1 MNNLEEIPKK
11 IQYLNV
17 DSQYVNGTG
26 NVFSVDLSMTSNAFV
41 EEMRDVIGIKVV
53 DFYVTQVGENGL
65 GTGTAKKYIDI
76 VCPDV
81 PTPGQ
86 ILSERNSQIL
96 SRVPLE
102 RNYSGSNNIIQWD
115 KQWGSWNRKTNYF
128 NPISI
133 KKLNFEL
140 YELQSSGTY
149 VLLTPTSFF
158 FTLEITTID
167 HKSPPKDTNLR
178 VVKAINKLCTKV
190 DELNENIQRIPEPP
204 PPKPKIPLRNIIG
217 VLLLIGVVGYLIKN
231 KLQSSSPPP
240 FQ

>member
-26 NVFSVDLSMTSNAFV
+26 NVFSVDLSITSNAFV

-53 DFYVTQVGENGL
+53 DFFIMQVGETGN
-65 GTGTAKKYIDI
+65 GTGNSKKYIDI
-76 VCPDV
+76 ICPDV

-86 ILSERNSQIL
+86 MLSERSSQIL
-96 SRVPLE
+96 SRIPLE
-102 RNYSGSNNIIQWD
+102 RNYEGSTNYRQHD
-115 KQWGSWNRKTNYF
+115 KQWSSWNRKTNYF

-140 YELQSSGTY
+140 YEGGFNTY
-149 VLLTPTSFF
+149 RLLEQKRNFY

-167 HKSPPKDTNLR
+167 RKAPPKDTNLR
-178 VVKAINKLCTKV
+178 VVKAINKLCNKV
-190 DELNENIQRIPEPP
+190 DELNENVQRIPEPP
-204 PPKPKIPLRNIIG
+204 PPKPKIPLRNIVG
-217 VLLLIGVVGYLIKN
+217 VLLIIGVSGYVIKN
-231 KLQSSSPPP
+231 KLYPPP
-240 FQ
+240 TPPIA

>member
-17 DSQYVNGTG
+17 DSPYVNGTG
-26 NVFSVDLSMTSNAFV
+26 NIFSVDLSITSNAFV

-53 DFYVTQVGENGL
+53 DFYITQVGENGP
-65 GTGTAKKYIDI
+65 GTSPAIKYIDI

-86 ILSERNSQIL
+86 MLSERNSQIL
-96 SRVPLE
+96 SRIPLE

-133 KKLNFEL
+133 KKLNFKL
-140 YELQSSGTY
+140 YEFQEGGRY
-149 VLLTPTSFF
+149 ELLTPKHFY

-167 HKSPPKDTNLR
+167 HKSPSKDTNLR

-190 DELNENIQRIPEPP
+190 DELNENVQRIPEPP
-204 PPKPKIPLRNIIG
+204 PPKPKIPLRNILG
-217 VLLLIGVVGYLIKN
+217 VLLLVGVVGYLIKN
-231 KLQSSSPPP
+231 KLPK
-240 FQ
+240 

>member
-1 MNNLEEIPKK
+1 MNLEEIPKK

-41 EEMRDVIGIKVV
+41 AEMRDVIGIKVV
-53 DFYVTQVGENGL
+53 DFYVTQVGENNN

-86 ILSERNSQIL
+86 MLSERNSQIL
-96 SRVPLE
+96 TRVPLE

-167 HKSPPKDTNLR
+167 HRAPPKDTNLR
-178 VVKAINKLCTKV
+178 VIKAINKLCTKV
-190 DELNENIQRIPEPP
+190 EELNENVQRIPEPP
-204 PPKPKIPLRNIIG
+204 PPKPKIPLRNVVGVLLIIG
-217 VLLLIGVVGYLIKN
+217 VAGYVIKN
-231 KLQSSSPPP
+231 KLQESQRPL
-240 FQ
+240 